1 MNISPT
7 ESADQ
12 NAAGT
17 ESAQTRRG
25 FSRRA
30 FVGGAA
36 AAAAGASLVGAAAI
50 PAAAHPVRRRTEQG
64 FGSVSTAPRLP
75 AGFAETFKSRFVR
88 ANGIRQHVVVGGDG
102 PPLLLVH
109 GWPQNWYAWRLLM
122 PELAKKYTVIV
133 PDQRGIGLTE
143 KPATGYDTKT
153 LANDLVA
160 LMRAL
165 GHERFAVVGHDT
177 GLIISY
183 ALAADHPERV
193 ARLAVA
199 EVPGPPGAGPSPEL
213 FIEEKYNNKLWH
225 IPFNRVDHEITE
237 KLVRGRE
244 DLFFGY
250 EFDIQGGRKQPEYAR
265 EYYVRLFSNPE
276 ALRAGFGFYRAW
288 DTIVAQNKKRSETKL
303 PMPVLAVGGAE
314 SWGPGVG
321 EGFKPLTTSLQTVVI
336 PGAGHWIAEQAPEAM
351 LDALGTFLTPY
362 RTGR

>member
-1 MNISPT
+1 MSISPM
-7 ESADQ
+7 ESGDETAV
-12 NAAGT
+12 GT
-17 ESAQTRRG
+17 APERTRSG

-36 AAAAGASLVGAAAI
+36 AAAAGVSLVGTAVV
-50 PAAAHPVRRRTEQG
+50 PAAAAPVRRASEQG

-75 AGFAETFKSRFVR
+75 AGFTETFKSRFVQ

-122 PELAKKYTVIV
+122 PELAKKYTVVV

-143 KPATGYDTKT
+143 KPAAGYDTKT
-153 LANDLVA
+153 LADDLAA

-165 GHERFAVVGHDT
+165 GHERFAVAGHDT
-177 GLIISY
+177 GLIIGY
-183 ALAADHPERV
+183 ALAADHPGRV

-199 EVPGPPGAGPSPEL
+199 EVPGPPGTGPSPEL

-250 EFDIQGGRKQPEYAR
+250 EFDIQGGKRQPEYAR
-265 EYYVRLFSNPE
+265 EYYVRLFSTPE
-276 ALRAGFGFYRAW
+276 ALRGGFGLYRAW
-288 DTIVAQNKKRSETKL
+288 DTIVAQNKERARTKL
-303 PMPVLAVGGAE
+303 TMPVLAVGGAE

-321 EGFKPLTTSLQTVVI
+321 EGFKAITTSLQTVVV
-336 PGAGHWIAEQAPEAM
+336 PGAGHWIAEQAPAAM
-351 LDALGTFLTPY
+351 LDALGAFLAPY
-362 RTGR
+362 RAGR